1 MAERRRLFGALVVR
15 GQAAF
20 EIDGLRRGLGS
31 KELERLPPHL
41 TLLAPVNLS
50 LEDLP
55 QAGSRFLELASRE
68 RPFALELGPPQSFA
82 PQAPVLYLSVSA
94 AEGELTRL
102 KALQEALASG
112 VLAAPEARAERD
124 FVPHVTIA
132 NRVAPEV
139 LEASLRAL
147 SSYRQL
153 VLFDALTLFQ
163 QQAAPGH
170 PWSAIGEYLLDSSAV
185 IGRGGRE
192 LSFRLERSLD
202 PLAMSFLDREWAS
215 WRAGASS
222 VSARAEPFVVLVHD
236 EAGRGPLLGVAL
248 GLVREEHLVL
258 ERLIVARARRG
269 EGIGRQLLGFVERF
283 AGDKECVCIELIA
296 RTASEAPF
304 FATHGFVVIAE
315 LTRRRVPEEV
325 LMRRELSAAP

>member
-15 GQAAF
+15 GPAAL

-41 TLLAPVNLS
+41 TLLAPINL
-50 LEDLP
+50 LVEDLP
-55 QAGSRFLELASRE
+55 RAGARFSELARLE

-82 PQAPVLYLSVSA
+82 PASPVLYLSVSA
-94 AEGELTRL
+94 APDELARL
-102 KALQEALASG
+102 KALHRALASG
-112 VLAAPEARAERD
+112 VLAPPVTRADRD
-124 FVPHVTIA
+124 FVAHVTIA
-132 NRVAPEV
+132 NRVTVDV
-139 LEASLRAL
+139 LEAGLRAL

-153 VLFDALTLFQ
+153 VLFDALTLFE

-202 PLAMSFLDREWAS
+202 PLAASFLKSEWAS
-215 WRAGASS
+215 WRSGAST
-222 VSARAEPFVVLVHD
+222 VSDRAEPFVVLVHD
-236 EAGRGPLLGVAL
+236 EAGRGSLLGVAL
-248 GLVREEHLVL
+248 GLLREEHLVL

-269 EGIGRQLLGFVERF
+269 EGIGHQLLGFVERF
-283 AGDKECVCIELIA
+283 ASDKDCVCIELIA

-304 FATHGFVVIAE
+304 FASRGFVVIAE
-315 LTRRRVPEEV
+315 LTRRRAPQEV
-325 LMRRELSAAP
+325 LMRRELNAAP